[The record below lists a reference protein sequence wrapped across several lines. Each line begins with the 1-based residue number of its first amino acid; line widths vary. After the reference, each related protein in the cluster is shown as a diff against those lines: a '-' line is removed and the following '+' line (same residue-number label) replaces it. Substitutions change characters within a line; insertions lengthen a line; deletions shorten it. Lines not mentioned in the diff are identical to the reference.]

1 MQSLTIAVNVDLGA
15 KIRTPYEIRYA
26 DHSGTH
32 SVVDFAWV
40 SVLYLV
46 LAVGLLQPGAPPL
59 LRQQAKITCTF
70 LSVKVIHFCGMIL

>member
-26 DHSGTH
+26 DHSGIH
-32 SVVDFAWV
+32 RVVDFAWV

-59 LRQQAKITCTF
+59 LSIRCP
-70 LSVKVIHFCGMIL
+70 LSIYVYVYRATAL